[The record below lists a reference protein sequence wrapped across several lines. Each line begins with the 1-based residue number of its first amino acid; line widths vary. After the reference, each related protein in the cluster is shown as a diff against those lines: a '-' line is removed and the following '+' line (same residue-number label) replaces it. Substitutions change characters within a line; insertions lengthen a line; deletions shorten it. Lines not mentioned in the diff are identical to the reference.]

1 MASLKEVQL
10 SDPLFLRGMMDG
22 VPIAVGY
29 MPVALAF
36 GLIAANTGL
45 SLFESFLMSFLVFAG
60 AAQYMALSMIAAG
73 SGVIA
78 IIIATFIVNIRHLL
92 MSASIASRL
101 EPSPVLP
108 RVFSAFVMTDEV
120 FAVSSAKKDPLK
132 AMHITGAG
140 LIAFLSWTGFTVAGY
155 LAGGIIPA
163 LIQESLGF
171 ALYALFIA
179 LLVPSVKETGRSAL
193 FLAVLGGLFHL
204 LYAQFLDTGWAI
216 MFASVTAVLV
226 FEGIEW
232 WIDWR
237 HQ

>member
-1 MASLKEVQL
+1 MDDVRDGQSSG
-10 SDPLFLRGMMDG
+10 SDFFKGMMDG

-45 SLFESFLMSFLVFAG
+45 SILESFLMSFLVFAG

-78 IIIATFIVNIRHLL
+78 IIIATFIVNVRHLL

-101 EPSPVLP
+101 EPSPVVP

-120 FAVSSAKKDPLK
+120 FAVSSAKKDPLRV
-132 AMHITGAG
+132 MHITGTG
-140 LIAFLSWTGFTVAGY
+140 LVAFMSWTGFTVVGY
-155 LAGGIIPA
+155 LAGGIIPGA
-163 LIQESLGF
+163 IQESLGF

-193 FLAVLGGLFHL
+193 FLAVLGGVFHL
-204 LYAQFLDTGWAI
+204 VFAQVLDTGWAI
-216 MFASVTAVLV
+216 MCASIASVLV
-226 FEGIEW
+226 FEGIER
-232 WIDWR
+232 WIEWR
-237 HQ
+237 HR